1 MPRYVVR
8 FQLQS
13 GSKELD
19 SKVYFDDY
27 EPCSENA
34 ALKKLA
40 ELWSN
45 NREYFGGYE
54 WNAVFKEAIE
64 RAERAVK
71 QGYNASAA
79 ENRNFYSTTFDSRG
93 DRYRV
98 DVAIEAGSGHF
109 R

>member
-1 MPRYVVR
+1 MSRYVVR

-13 GSKELD
+13 GSEELD
-19 SKVYFDDY
+19 SKVYKDPY
-27 EPCSENA
+27 EPCSQNA

-45 NREYFGGYE
+45 NREYYGGFE

-64 RAERAVK
+64 KAERAVK
-71 QGYNASAA
+71 QGYNASAFDR
-79 ENRNFYSTTFDSRG
+79 RNFYNTDFYYRG
-93 DRYRV
+93 KKYRV
-98 DVAIEAGSGHF
+98 DIAIEAGDGHF